1 MLQSMT
7 GFGKANFEDENI
19 TIDVE
24 IKSLNSKN
32 FDLRLKNGFL
42 SAENEMEIR
51 QILYQKLTR
60 GKIECFISLELK
72 NIKGKYS
79 INENIFEKYYNQ
91 LKKISK
97 NYQNNLVNTDFLS
110 IIMHLPE
117 IMEANDFDINAEW
130 NYIKNTVNEAAE
142 KLVEFRKQE
151 GAATANVLKTYI
163 ENIKKYLQKVPD
175 FEMERIDLIRK
186 KIENSFADTNL
197 NIEKERLEAELIY
210 YLEKYD
216 IQEEKNRLSNHLKYF
231 LETLNQ
237 ENTGKKLGFI
247 TQEMGREINTL
258 GSKAN
263 HFEIQKLVVMMKDEL
278 EKIKEQILNIL

>member
-1 MLQSMT
+1 MT